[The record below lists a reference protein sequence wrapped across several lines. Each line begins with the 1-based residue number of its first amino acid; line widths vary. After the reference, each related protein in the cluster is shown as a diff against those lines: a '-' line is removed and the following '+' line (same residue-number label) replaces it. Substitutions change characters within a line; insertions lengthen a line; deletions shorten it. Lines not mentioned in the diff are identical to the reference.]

1 MVIYIS
7 ASQFHIYIDN
17 HKTIFFYLVLLPN
30 FKILFTKKSRL
41 ERENSVVGNVKQ
53 SKDSLENIFIFFW
66 KQILLILAWK
76 ISYNCSKKNC
86 TRSKFFLYWLKKLN
100 SMACKNTN
108 LLKWKKRKFLYLSTK
123 TNFGQKKIWIA

>member
-17 HKTIFFYLVLLPN
+17 HQTIIFYLVLLPN